1 MKSNMRKL
9 LSGILLAAS
18 CGLASTV
25 SWAEEEV
32 APAPVAEEAAAVEA
46 PAEAAPAPAAEA
58 APAAESKSVKK
69 KKKAEKVEAAK
80 AEPAP
85 APAPEAAP
93 APAEAAPAAAEPVA
107 VAAEAAP
114 AEAAPAEAAPAEA
127 PKPPVFNEGN
137 VSWMMT
143 ATAFVL
149 LMSLPGL
156 ALFYGGMVRSKNML
170 STLTQTFAIFS
181 LIAVLWV
188 VYGYSVA
195 FSNGSAYFGGL
206 SKMLL
211 AGVVYD
217 ANGFFVATGTFSKGV
232 LIPELMF
239 AMFQLTFA
247 AITVALVAGAYA
259 ERMKFKA
266 VLAFSVIWFTFA
278 YLPMAHM
285 VWWWPGPDAYTS
297 AEVVSDLN
305 ATAGWLWQLGALDF
319 AGGTVVHINAG
330 VAGLVCALFVGKRAG
345 YGKVAMAPHSLT
357 MSMIG
362 ASLLWFG
369 WFGFNAGS
377 NLEANGYAVLA
388 FANTLFATAVAAI
401 SWFFAEWI
409 FKGKPSLLGII
420 SGAVAGLVGIT
431 PACGFVG
438 IQGALAIGIACGVIC
453 FFAVAY
459 LKKLLGYDD
468 ALDAFGVHAV
478 GGIIG
483 AILTGVYVHPA
494 LGGAGYVID
503 GWVAPAFCT
512 AAGDTACS
520 IAGQVM
526 IQVKAV
532 ITAIVVSGGVA
543 AITMT
548 ILKFTIGLRPSEEAE
563 SEGLDIAEHGEQA
576 YNM

>member
-1 MKSNMRKL
+1 MSFRKFSQAL
-9 LSGILLAAS
+9 LFTACALTGAA
-18 CGLASTV
+18 AAYA
-25 SWAEEEV
+25 AEEEV
-32 APAPVAEEAAAVEA
+32 PPPAPAAEEAAAAAEAEA
-46 PAEAAPAPAAEA
+46 PAPAPKKKKKAKPAEVAVAAPAAEPAPAPAAEA
-58 APAAESKSVKK
+58 PAP
-69 KKKAEKVEAAK
+69 
-80 AEPAP
+80 EPAP
-85 APAPEAAP
+85 VEAAAP
-93 APAEAAPAAAEPVA
+93 APAEAAPA
-107 VAAEAAP
+107 
-114 AEAAPAEAAPAEA
+114 AEA

-137 VSWMMT
+137 VAWMLT

-149 LMSLPGL
+149 LMSVPGL

-181 LIAVLWV
+181 IIAVLWV

-195 FSNGSAYFGGL
+195 FSQGTTPYFGGL
-206 SKMLL
+206 SKWML

-217 ANGFFVATGTFSKGV
+217 ANGFFTATATFSKGV
-232 LIPELMF
+232 VIPEYLF

-247 AITVALVAGAYA
+247 AITVALIAGAYA

-266 VLAFSVIWFTFA
+266 VLIFSVLWFTFA

-285 VWWWPGPDAYTS
+285 VWWWAGPDAYSS
-297 AEVVSDLN
+297 AEVVDAQN

-330 VAGLVCALFVGKRAG
+330 VAGLVCALFVGKRNG

-357 MSMIG
+357 LSMVG

-377 NLEANGYAVLA
+377 NLESNGYAVLA
-388 FANTLFATAVAAI
+388 FGNTLFATAVAAV

-420 SGAVAGLVGIT
+420 SGAIAGLVGIT

-438 IQGALAIGIACGVIC
+438 VQGALVIGIACGVIC

-459 LKKLLGYDD
+459 MKKLFGYDD

-478 GGIIG
+478 GGFLG
-483 AILTGVYVHPA
+483 AVLTGVYVNPA
-494 LGGAGYVID
+494 LGGVGVYENWFTLKVGYS
-503 GWVAPAFCT
+503 T
-512 AAGDTACS
+512 AQ
-520 IAGQVM
+520 IM
-526 IQVKAV
+526 IQLKAAL
-532 ITAIVVSGGVA
+532 TAVVVSGGVA
-543 AITMT
+543 AVILT
-548 ILKFTIGLRPSEEAE
+548 ILKFTIGLRVTEEQE

-576 YNM
+576 YNS